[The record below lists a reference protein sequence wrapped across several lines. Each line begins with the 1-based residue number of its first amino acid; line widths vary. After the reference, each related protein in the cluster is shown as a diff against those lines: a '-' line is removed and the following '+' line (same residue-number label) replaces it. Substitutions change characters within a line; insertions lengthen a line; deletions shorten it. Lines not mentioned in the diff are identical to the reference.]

1 MLDLLWKHDLKDYI
15 PRTNYTM
22 SSIAR
27 MPYTNNWR
35 VGDIRRDCV
44 RCTVPNTSG
53 QNGVEVSYRVAHLL
67 RERNTGIL
75 SEIGTNL
82 CDWAVWQARAGC
94 CSQAALSSND
104 SKTLYVEIK
113 F

>member
-53 QNGVEVSYRVAHLL
+53 QNGVEVSYRRLMTIRNKSSDCVHFIFTADGQEIDEKYSTITHSNHLSV
-67 RERNTGIL
+67 TI
-75 SEIGTNL
+75 
-82 CDWAVWQARAGC
+82 
-94 CSQAALSSND
+94 
-104 SKTLYVEIK
+104 
-113 F
+113 